1 MIAIS
6 EFTTILAASIW
17 ILYAD
22 NGQGVEHP
30 HQPKQE

>member
-1 MIAIS
+1 MIASS

-22 NGQGVEHP
+22 NGQSVGQP
-30 HQPKQE
+30 HRPKQE